1 MLGNSSPPDSSTSA
15 AQSCTSVTFVTLIIA
30 YLDSFTFCSPV
41 VEAEMKDLSTPYSA
55 NSSGPNF
62 ATFLKELITTD
73 YRVSDDCHSL
83 VVVQSSGTGKTRGSL
98 ELISNHFYGVYI
110 LCSDIANGWMS
121 NANSFAAE
129 FKRAQ
134 DKSHFCVLFL
144 QQLGKEIH
152 EMISDDKSIGEVCSM
167 QFSKNTIYETVVKR
181 IVKRVV
187 ETGKDTK
194 LSVESKKAL
203 KSNDDAI
210 KRAQHAQ
217 QGGDDLSD
225 EETAS
230 SERCSGPRIVVVF
243 DEAQGLCQLAGDEIN
258 AYRLMLQAL
267 EAFDNIVGI
276 FMSTSSKLTEIYS
289 YKQNCTSLR
298 PAMFKSRKR
307 LPPIFQVYNSDID
320 ESHPFLLGRP
330 LWSSLMQSKTC
341 ITPARLI
348 TIAAA
353 KLLGSEISYLHGLQQ
368 ISPSS
373 EQSNNQHL
381 ALLFCRFGLQPV
393 NTLAAEFVCGHMSW
407 LTAVDEDAKTCT
419 AIYTSEPVLAEA
431 SACVTAFNK
440 KFPFTSLMKTLSA
453 NIQNNIVPKSVG
465 DGGEIAAAIAMACCI
480 DDLRKI
486 KLMGS
491 MNPHNVEATVAFEDV
506 YAKKLEETT
515 ARSMSMDIPVLSFLD
530 ALYGQPSKF
539 SSPTVNTRQLEG
551 WNVNFSHFIRLPG
564 ILTADAVKIGAQRC
578 TAFYVRKG
586 GDGVDIV
593 VPVFT
598 RRLDGTIDRVTAL
611 KVQVKNYAGDI
622 GLTETENLL
631 KLLGPAKCEPLNM
644 DEDLPSILMLFMIGD
659 GCATLKDRRKK
670 GHPGQVNELLFAG
683 NQIMIVLN
691 FRYNG
696 GWMYHHIEDLCASTQ
711 PQDQLIR
718 LGSQY
723 YSTINS
729 SSSLFNSPGL
739 FLQYSV
745 HYLVFIVVCS

>member
-1 MLGNSSPPDSSTSA
+1 L
-15 AQSCTSVTFVTLIIA
+15 
-30 YLDSFTFCSPV
+30 
-41 VEAEMKDLSTPYSA
+41 
-55 NSSGPNF
+55 
-62 ATFLKELITTD
+62 ELIT
-73 YRVSDDCHSL
+73 
-83 VVVQSSGTGKTRGSL
+83 
-98 ELISNHFYGVYI
+98 NHFYGVYI
-110 LCSDIANGWMS
+110 LCSDIANGWRS
-121 NANSFAAE
+121 NANSFLTE
-129 FKRAQ
+129 FKRAD
-134 DKSHFCVLFL
+134 DKSQFCVLFL
-144 QQLGKEIH
+144 RQLEKEIH
-152 EMISDDKSIGEVCSM
+152 EMISDNKSIGEVCSM
-167 QFSKNTIYETVVKR
+167 QFSKNTINESVVKR

-187 ETGKDTK
+187 EVVKDKK
-194 LSVESKKAL
+194 LSLGSQNAL
-203 KSNDDAI
+203 NSYDAAI
-210 KRAQHAQ
+210 ERAQRARQ
-217 QGGDDLSD
+217 RMDDSSD
-225 EETAS
+225 EGMAL
-230 SERCSGPRIVVVF
+230 SEQVTGPRIVVVF
-243 DEAQGLCQLAGDEIN
+243 DEAQGLCQLGGDDIS
-258 AYRLMLQAL
+258 AYRLMLRAL
-267 EAFDNIVGI
+267 EASDNIVGI
-276 FMSTSSKLTEIYS
+276 FTSTSSKLTEIYS
-289 YKQNCTSLR
+289 YKENCTSLR

-320 ESHPFLLGRP
+320 EKHPFLLGRP
-330 LWSSLMQSKTC
+330 LWSSMMQSKTC
-341 ITPARLI
+341 TTPVRLI

-353 KLLGSEISYLHGLQQ
+353 KLLGSEISYLDGLQQ

-373 EQSNNQHL
+373 ERRNSQHL

-393 NTLAAEFVCGHMSW
+393 SKLAAEFVCGHMSW

-431 SACVTAFNK
+431 SACVTAFNEN
-440 KFPFTSLMKTLSA
+440 FRFTNLMKTLSA

-480 DDLRKI
+480 DKLRKI
-486 KLMGS
+486 ELMGS
-491 MNPHNVEATVAFEDV
+491 MNPHYVGSVNPQNVEATVAFEDV

-539 SSPTVNTRQLEG
+539 SSPTGNTRQLEG
-551 WNVNFSHFIRLPG
+551 WNVSFTHFIRLPG
-564 ILTADAVKIGAQRC
+564 ILTADAVKIGVQRC

-598 RRLDGTIDRVTAL
+598 RRLDGTIDKVTAL

-622 GLTETENLL
+622 GLTATKNLL

-644 DEDLPSILMLFMIGD
+644 DEDLPSILMLFMIGR

-670 GHPGQVNELLFAG
+670 GRSGKVNELLFAG
-683 NQIMIVLN
+683 NQIMIILN

-696 GWMYHHIEDLCASTQ
+696 GWMYHHIEDLCSGTL
-711 PQDQLIR
+711 PQDQLIQ